1 MQIWFLTWKAKE
13 EDYSFHRMVELEVIR
28 TKTFMKVEFFIY
40 QQKVKMNRTEQWE
53 FYKAQITKIMND
65 TFANYKKEEDLL
77 KFQLATYA
85 QAFP

>member
-40 QQKVKMNRTEQWE
+40 Q
-53 FYKAQITKIMND
+53 
-65 TFANYKKEEDLL
+65 
-77 KFQLATYA
+77 
-85 QAFP
+85 